1 MFDIALI
8 EVLYQP
14 LLQSYKLLLAILVQ
28 GSKPQ
33 RYVSFELDLM
43 VVFAVR
49 GQLISLL
56 FREGLYK
63 VVLFRGDRPI
73 EHFLLGFLCFV
84 VYSRQLYTFCFE
96 PLFMLFLNK
105 SVNFV
110 QASYKES
117 VRFFLEVR
125 IKGGSLNKYNIEGY
139 QLLTSFCSL
148 LLLLARTRPRVLYPL

>member
-1 MFDIALI
+1 MFNIALI
-8 EVLYQP
+8 EVLYQL

-33 RYVSFELDLM
+33 RYISFELDLI

-56 FREGLYK
+56 FRKGLYK
-63 VVLFRGDRPI
+63 VILFKGDRPI
-73 EHFLLGFLCFV
+73 KYFLFDFLCFII
-84 VYSRQLYTFCFE
+84 YSRQLYTFYFE
-96 PLFMLFLNK
+96 PLLMLFLNK

-117 VRFFLEVR
+117 VRFFLKVY
-125 IKGGSLNKYNIEGY
+125 IKGRSLNKYNIEGY
-139 QLLTSFCSL
+139 QLLTSLYSL